1 MTDLVKLASDYLTMA
16 ETRFASVQR
25 YTPESSEVARLQGI
39 IASMTLQMTAEEHAA
54 HMQKTIETPAAK
66 AARLKEE
73 QRIMRQMEMNKDSNS
88 I

>member
-39 IASMTLQMTAEEHAA
+39 ITSMTLQMTAEEHAA

-73 QRIMRQMEMNKDSNS
+73 QRIMKQMEMNKDSNS